1 MIEQKI
7 LEGIMLKLSQKTLVL
22 LNLRILTNVTTASAI
37 DNFCFKKLCSKENC
51 QEVGGML
58 SGRKWSSQKFNAY
71 NLCMNFNELPKAKV
85 FYLSLDCTVVNPLII
100 LGKESC
106 RLSLTKSFTHVN
118 FKLEFVHHL
127 IAAFLEW
134 KRTWRNLSKTVR
146 R

>member
-1 MIEQKI
+1 MYQSNQNIMIEQKI
-7 LEGIMLKLSQKTLVL
+7 LEGIVLKLSQKTLVL

-51 QEVGGML
+51 QEVGGFL
-58 SGRKWSSQKFNAY
+58 VGSDQVRNAY

-106 RLSLTKSFTHVN
+106 RLSLTKSFTQVN
-118 FKLEFVHHL
+118 FKLELVHHL
-127 IAAFLEW
+127 IAAFLE
-134 KRTWRNLSKTVR
+134 
-146 R
+146 